1 MRRPLDGVRAAI
13 QGRRRVIYRSVLL
26 PARIGLTIGLGA
38 AAGFTRL
45 LQSLIFGVDAGD
57 LRTMAFAGLLLL
69 GVAVLAATGP
79 AVRAARSDPAK
90 VLQGSKWE

>member
-1 MRRPLDGVRAAI
+1 M
-13 QGRRRVIYRSVLL
+13 IYRGVLL
-26 PARIGLTIGLGA
+26 PAGIGLTIGVGA
-38 AAGFTRL
+38 AIWLTRL
-45 LQSLIFGVDAGD
+45 LQSLIVGVDVGD